1 MNCRAT
7 FAGLRMLLLGTAS
20 QAPAE
25 PCQPTSEAVSGPVT
39 SADQPQ
45 KPDGLALLNQRAWL
59 IHRARQEKPR
69 SEAKARLISQ
79 AYSVTHDILRR
90 GPDATTE

>member
-1 MNCRAT
+1 MSINVR
-7 FAGLRMLLLGTAS
+7 FAGLRTLLLGSAS

-25 PCQPTSEAVSGPVT
+25 PCQPKSVAVSGPVT
-39 SADQPQ
+39 PADRSQ

>member
-1 MNCRAT
+1 MESA
-7 FAGLRMLLLGTAS
+7 ASYGSAPLLTAL
-20 QAPAE
+20 P
-25 PCQPTSEAVSGPVT
+25 
-39 SADQPQ
+39 PQ